1 MLVCTSG
8 FISGWS
14 AFARR
19 LGCRCPSAKRI
30 CNLSSNPLQLYEFEQ
45 IPLFLVRNHAFRVPE
60 NQPGTAVAWVKPIAY
75 DLRHTSL
82 PTLMTSRQANQQEDT
97 YFRVMRILH
106 DSPDITQ
113 RELAGRLGL
122 SVSGLNYCLKALI
135 DKGWVK
141 IQNFSNNRNKLG
153 YAYLLTP
160 AGIVQKASLTGRFLQ
175 RKMQEYEVLKQEIQQ
190 MKQEV
195 NGQS

>member
-1 MLVCTSG
+1 M
-8 FISGWS
+8 
-14 AFARR
+14 
-19 LGCRCPSAKRI
+19 
-30 CNLSSNPLQLYEFEQ
+30 PL
-45 IPLFLVRNHAFRVPE
+45 
-60 NQPGTAVAWVKPIAY
+60 NQPGIAVAFIQPIAY
-75 DLRHTSL
+75 NLRHI
-82 PTLMTSRQANQQEDT
+82 PTYIPMTSRQAKQQEDN

-106 DSPDITQ
+106 DSPEITQ
-113 RELAGRLGL
+113 RELAEKLGV

-141 IQNFSNNRNKLG
+141 IQNFTNNKNKLG

-175 RKMQEYEVLKQEIQQ
+175 RKMQEYEALKQEIQQ

-195 NGQS
+195 NG